1 MPKQLIGSTGWDEW
15 VDEDEEDI
23 RLIDWGQTFRCGKEP
38 AHLAQ
43 PGDLKAPEIIFTGRF
58 DHRVDLWRA
67 GGIIYT
73 LVFAAR
79 PFFYLGDEAELIAQ
93 MIGFVEDL
101 PLQWRQEW
109 EASNPNEV
117 MVLIP

>member
-1 MPKQLIGSTGWDEW
+1 MLYLQPHNYNTFSEEELLDIIGRPESAALVRIDGGPVGDGMPKQLIGSTGWDEW

-23 RLIDWGQTFRCGKEP
+23 RLIDWGQTFRCGKES

-67 GGIIYT
+67 GCIVSSVIKHYSG
-73 LVFAAR
+73 
-79 PFFYLGDEAELIAQ
+79 Q
-93 MIGFVEDL
+93 
-101 PLQWRQEW
+101 
-109 EASNPNEV
+109 
-117 MVLIP
+117 